1 MGGLIT
7 ALAGMALRCMCDKK
21 FNVVVSS
28 FKFRFN
34 QPFICVQGIMHLAFA
49 SLWVASQ
56 DTPWEPRGNGTV
68 SVFLLFPVKEGSCLV
83 LETTWLDHRNIPT
96 GFV

>member
-1 MGGLIT
+1 
-7 ALAGMALRCMCDKK
+7 MALRCICDKK
-21 FNVVVSS
+21 FNFAVVVSY
-28 FKFRFN
+28 FKIRFN
-34 QPFICVQGIMHLAFA
+34 QPFISVQGIMHLAFA
-49 SLWVASQ
+49 FLWVAPQ

-68 SVFLLFPVKEGSCLV
+68 SVFLFFPVKEGSCLV